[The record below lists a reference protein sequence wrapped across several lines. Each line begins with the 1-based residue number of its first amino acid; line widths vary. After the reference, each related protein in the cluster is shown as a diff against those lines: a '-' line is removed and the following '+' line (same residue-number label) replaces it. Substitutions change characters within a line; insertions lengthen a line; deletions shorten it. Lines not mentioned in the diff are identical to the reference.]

1 MTIEGAMA
9 AVKEKGYSLV
19 QRDRQFYIEPV
30 DESNS
35 QMMHHMIE
43 LREPMV
49 SALLFM
55 EYIVEWC
62 GSDRKRWGMLR
73 DLVRANYEDPY
84 GRTPRGTLLTWF
96 GNKASYWNGV
106 ALSSKADISF
116 FGRVSDKV
124 GELVPE
130 SLVRDGEIAGL
141 LSKKVGL

>member
-1 MTIEGAMA
+1 MSTAMTM
-9 AVKEKGYSLV
+9 VKDLGYSVVL
-19 QRDRQFYIEPV
+19 RDKVFCIEPIPTAS
-30 DESNS
+30 DEVL
-35 QMMHHMIE
+35 HLVWALKDE
-43 LREPMV
+43 LLKAQVLMKN
-49 SALLFM
+49 M
-55 EYIVEWC
+55 TGWC
-62 GSDRKRWGMLR
+62 GSDRKRWGRLR

-84 GRTPRGTLLTWF
+84 GRAPRSTLLTRF

-106 ALSSKADISF
+106 ARSSKADISF